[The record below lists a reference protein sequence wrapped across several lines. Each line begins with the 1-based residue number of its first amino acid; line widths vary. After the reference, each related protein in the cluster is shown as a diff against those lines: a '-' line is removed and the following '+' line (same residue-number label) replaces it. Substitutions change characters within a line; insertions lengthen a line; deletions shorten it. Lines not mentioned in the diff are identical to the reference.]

1 MSIVN
6 GQNIIDL
13 AEKIELSHQV
23 SITQVKSQSGKR
35 AAQRRGPLLYNLS
48 LKVGNAKINS
58 DRYYSI
64 MEEISSLNYGTNTL
78 RFKLNKSTSSGNSL
92 TYPRGLW
99 TGTPTVAGANQTGQG
114 VNIATTIVSASGYVK
129 SLDYVQFSNSTKV
142 HQIAPTVGAITAGSV
157 SDNTTHSYDTDS
169 SGNITIKL
177 NTPLA
182 RSPADGS
189 PIYFG
194 ENVVF
199 HMMMRSKPSVTY
211 LPGDIVEFG
220 EFSFEEVIED
230 L

>member
-1 MSIVN
+1 
-6 GQNIIDL
+6 
-13 AEKIELSHQV
+13 
-23 SITQVKSQSGKR
+23 
-35 AAQRRGPLLYNLS
+35 
-48 LKVGNAKINS
+48 
-58 DRYYSI
+58 
-64 MEEISSLNYGTNTL
+64 
-78 RFKLNKSTSSGNSL
+78 
-92 TYPRGLW
+92 
-99 TGTPTVAGANQTGQG
+99 
-114 VNIATTIVSASGYVK
+114 
-129 SLDYVQFSNSTKV
+129 V

-199 HMMMRSKPSVTY
+199 HMMMRKKPNVTY